1 MEKLDLKSRLENLPQ
16 PEIIQKGS
24 VSKKTETGT
33 GFAAKSSNPNPDEIW
48 KILKEQL
55 RMHVSER
62 DMNIWYKNV
71 FLEKIENGVAELSC
85 KSSLEREWIESN
97 HRAFLRNKI
106 EEIIGYKPDVI
117 ISIRTSSSS
126 NTPLNDSYEYFDPG
140 KKEVGQ
146 QDLFSSEKGSQ
157 SSTPLSNSDSLET
170 NLNPKYLLSNFI
182 VGTSNQ
188 LAHAVSES
196 VVESPGK
203 SYNPVFFYGPS
214 GVGKT
219 HLMQA
224 IGNALLRRNPNLK
237 VVYVPIETFMN
248 DMIEAIRTRKNEE
261 FRQKYRPVDLLMID
275 DIQFISTLKKTK
287 EELFNTFNALYQAN
301 KQIIIASDRPPKEI
315 ENLPDRLRTRFE
327 GGMVIDIQSPDLE
340 TRLAILQQQ
349 LREQKANVPN
359 EIVMFIAQNVE
370 NSVRE
375 LEGAIIKVITY
386 SKFTGKLPTVESVAE
401 MLQLDIDSK
410 RKRLKPEKIIS
421 VVSEVFNI
429 YPKDIKGKRR
439 TSHIALARQ
448 TVMYILREELELS
461 LEQIARIVNRK
472 DHTTV
477 LHACSKIEELSAND
491 SRMQERLVKCKDLLS
506 Q

>member
-1 MEKLDLKSRLENLPQ
+1 MEKLDFKTKSDNLPQ
-16 PEIIQKGS
+16 PEIVQKGIVS
-24 VSKKTETGT
+24 SKKET
-33 GFAAKSSNPNPDEIW
+33 ASNSKESNSNNDPDEVW

-71 FLEKIENGVAELSC
+71 YLEKIENGVAELSC

-106 EEIIGYKPDVI
+106 EEVIGYKPDLIV
-117 ISIRTSSSS
+117 SIRSSAPSS
-126 NTPLNDSYEYFDPG
+126 QSQKDKYEYFDP
-140 KKEVGQ
+140 KQTQAGQ
-146 QDLFSSEKGSQ
+146 QGLFSSDDDVNSSSQ
-157 SSTPLSNSDSLET
+157 DSNSSSLET
-170 NLNPKYLLSNFI
+170 NLNPKYMLSNFI

-196 VVESPGK
+196 VVENPGT

-224 IGNALLRRNPNLK
+224 IGNALLRRNPSFK

-301 KQIIIASDRPPKEI
+301 KQIVIASDRPPKEI

-349 LREQKANVPN
+349 LREQKTSVPN
-359 EIVMFIAQNVE
+359 EVVMFIAQNVE
-370 NSVRE
+370 SSVRE
-375 LEGAIIKVITY
+375 LEGAIIKVITHT
-386 SKFTGKLPTVESVAE
+386 KFTGKVPTVESVAE

-421 VVSEVFNI
+421 VVSDVFNI
-429 YPKDIKGKRR
+429 QPKDIRGKRR
-439 TSHIALARQ
+439 TAHIALARQ
-448 TVMYILREELELS
+448 TVMFFLREELELP
-461 LEQIARIVNRK
+461 LEQIARLVNRK

-477 LHACSKIEELSAND
+477 LHACNKIEELCAND
-491 SRMQERLVKCKDLLS
+491 SRMQERVVKCKDMLI